1 MLVFYKVMFDAQ
13 GSDYGNE
20 LMVWIDL
27 QLMSWMRRFN
37 LTATLRLTALLW
49 RQHELRQP
57 STSENNKHNVLFFS
71 SALKFESD
79 HSFFQ

>member
-27 QLMSWMRRFN
+27 QLMSWMRHFS
-37 LTATLRLTALLW
+37 LIATVRLTALLSL
-49 RQHELRQP
+49 QHELR
-57 STSENNKHNVLFFS
+57 TTMHVGK
-71 SALKFESD
+71 
-79 HSFFQ
+79 